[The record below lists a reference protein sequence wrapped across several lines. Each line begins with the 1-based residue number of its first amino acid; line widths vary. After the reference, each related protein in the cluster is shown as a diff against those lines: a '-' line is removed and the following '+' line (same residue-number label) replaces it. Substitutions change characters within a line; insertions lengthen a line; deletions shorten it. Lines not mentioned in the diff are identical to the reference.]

1 MCAENLPHLLAVKL
15 PRFVRWLAQGAQTL
29 MGDNLEVVLAE
40 FSTLSLA
47 VFIWAGLHDI
57 YKHAHI

>member
-40 FSTLSLA
+40 FSTLNLA
-47 VFIWAGLHDI
+47 VFI
-57 YKHAHI
+57 